1 MKNVAFKEEEFQM
14 VQVLLQNYL
23 DQLTE
28 NEFFEHSQDT
38 HKKETICMS
47 AITAMR
53 HPIADEIWE
62 IHQTL
67 PEDKTIFNIISSDYN
82 FSSYASL
89 SLLSLFYAI
98 IQGLLFGAGIGFLSY
113 AVGCLFY
120 GTINLFGFNIAG
132 FFICIVF
139 LLFWLV

>member
-1 MKNVAFKEEEFQM
+1 MKNVAFKDEEFQM
-14 VQVLLQNYL
+14 VQVLLQNHL

-67 PEDKTIFNIISSDYN
+67 PEDKQLDRDSFMKQYYSAYTPEYYDSVELVSD
-82 FSSYASL
+82 
-89 SLLSLFYAI
+89 
-98 IQGLLFGAGIGFLSY
+98 
-113 AVGCLFY
+113 
-120 GTINLFGFNIAG
+120 
-132 FFICIVF
+132 
-139 LLFWLV
+139 

>member
-1 MKNVAFKEEEFQM
+1 MKNVAFKDEEFQM
-14 VQVLLQNYL
+14 VQVLLQNHL

-38 HKKETICMS
+38 HKNAPICMS

-67 PEDKTIFNIISSDYN
+67 PEDKQLDRDSFMKQYYSAYTPEYYDSVELVSD
-82 FSSYASL
+82 
-89 SLLSLFYAI
+89 
-98 IQGLLFGAGIGFLSY
+98 
-113 AVGCLFY
+113 
-120 GTINLFGFNIAG
+120 
-132 FFICIVF
+132 
-139 LLFWLV
+139 